1 MSLQGDRDAFV
12 RALDELLVEGYAHMS
27 QLPLT
32 FPTPRQT
39 FERRHALAKVAT
51 TLRQCADTANRNDQG
66 NTGTTLTIA
75 ARLVSDNNVG
85 EAWAMLR
92 MGARV
97 AGIVRKGLRGP
108 KYLVE
113 SVAYRQRAYLAAAR
127 LIGATLGHGTAV
139 RVAMATYPA
148 WEVYDDGMTY
158 GRSVE
163 NSLHPGI
170 TEGSSVRVE
179 QWRRGYAVEVY
190 LAFPTWAR
198 DDFQWR
204 ETCETLEEAK
214 ETARRW
220 VAFADVVLGAACAA
234 YGRKPE

>member
-1 MSLQGDRDAFV
+1 
-12 RALDELLVEGYAHMS
+12 MS

-32 FPTPRQT
+32 FPTPRPT

-51 TLRQCADTANRNDQG
+51 TLREWADTANRNDQG

-97 AGIVRKGLRGP
+97 AGIVCKHLRGP
-108 KYLVE
+108 RYLVE
-113 SVAYRQRAYLAAAR
+113 SVTYRQRAYLAAAR
-127 LIGATLGHGTAV
+127 LIGTTLGHGTAA
-139 RVAMATYPA
+139 RVVMATYPA

-163 NSLHPGI
+163 SSFHPGI

-179 QWRRGYAVEVY
+179 EGSHRGNWRYAVEVY

-220 VAFADVVLGAACAA
+220 VAFAGVVIGAACAA
-234 YGRKPE
+234 WSAE